1 MDIAKCEVLLR
12 AVDAGS
18 FSAAAAKLGYT
29 PSGVVR
35 MVNSL
40 EAEVG
45 FPLVA
50 RSSHG
55 ITLTE
60 NGREMLPLFRQLI
73 YWHKMAR
80 QRSSAIRG
88 LDIGN
93 LDIGTYFSVAA
104 GWLPEI
110 IRQFQADYPHITIH
124 TMEAGTSELIH
135 WVEERRVDFG
145 IVSKRDIRGEW
156 ISLKRDPMMV
166 WLPRNHRL
174 AGLEAVPVRELEGE
188 AFIMPMP
195 KMNNDTEKL
204 LADDGVCP
212 DIKFTTIDN
221 YTAYCMV
228 GAGLGISI
236 NNELMTRDWTG
247 NVVIKPLDP
256 PHYIE
261 LGIAIS
267 SYKDASPAAQKF
279 ITYIRRTVQE

>member
-93 LDIGTYFSVAA
+93 LDIGTYFTQGFFEGRVFLLFFKDLQA
-104 GWLPEI
+104 LHQ
-110 IRQFQADYPHITIH
+110 RQTGVDH
-124 TMEAGTSELIH
+124 
-135 WVEERRVDFG
+135 RR
-145 IVSKRDIRGEW
+145 K
-156 ISLKRDPMMV
+156 
-166 WLPRNHRL
+166 L
-174 AGLEAVPVRELEGE
+174 AGEDDNV
-188 AFIMPMP
+188 
-195 KMNNDTEKL
+195 
-204 LADDGVCP
+204 LAGDLRFEQSN
-212 DIKFTTIDN
+212 IFQEI
-221 YTAYCMV
+221 
-228 GAGLGISI
+228 LRFL
-236 NNELMTRDWTG
+236 LMTTSVRRYFL
-247 NVVIKPLDP
+247 IC
-256 PHYIE
+256 
-261 LGIAIS
+261 
-267 SYKDASPAAQKF
+267 ASAAA
-279 ITYIRRTVQE
+279 